1 VRIMNTKEKV
11 MLHKGMDK
19 VKRMEFVEAL
29 EVFDR
34 LLQVNSQ
41 IPEAWNNKGVALFR
55 LGRPEEALECY
66 GKTIVIDPD
75 NLDALR
81 NTGFVLRCQGK
92 MEEALQ
98 AYDTVLQKGGDAI
111 DFEATAG
118 VLISLGKLEEAM
130 NCLFLAKDMMPLDR
144 FEEEIGILKGM
155 ILEKNT
161 EKNNPAPEP
170 GPGGEKGSHG
180 LNPNNEGKNDGKE

>member
-1 VRIMNTKEKV
+1 MNTKEKV

-19 VKRMEFVEAL
+19 VKRMEYDEAL
-29 EVFDR
+29 EIFDR
-34 LLQVNSQ
+34 LLTENPQ

-55 LGRPEEALECY
+55 LGRPEEALDCY
-66 GKTIVIDPD
+66 QKTMAIEPE

-81 NTGFVLRCQGK
+81 NTGFVLRCQGR

-98 AYDTVLQKGGDAI
+98 TYDIVLQKGGDAI
-111 DFEATAG
+111 DFESTAA

-155 ILEKNT
+155 ILEKN
-161 EKNNPAPEP
+161 NPAPE
-170 GPGGEKGSHG
+170 EK
-180 LNPNNEGKNDGKE
+180 NEAPD

>member
-1 VRIMNTKEKV
+1 MRNMQTKEKV

-19 VKRMEFVEAL
+19 VKRMQYEEAL

-34 LLQVNSQ
+34 LLAFNSQ

-55 LGRPEEALECY
+55 LGRSDEALECY
-66 GKTIVIDPD
+66 GKTLAIDPD

-92 MEEALQ
+92 NEEALQ
-98 AYDTVLQKGGDAI
+98 VYDTVLQKGGDAI
-111 DFEATAG
+111 DFESTAG
-118 VLISLGKLEEAM
+118 VLISLGKLEEAI

-155 ILEKNT
+155 ILEK
-161 EKNNPAPEP
+161 KNPAPEP
-170 GPGGEKGSHG
+170 VPEAKKDGTDAIQTT
-180 LNPNNEGKNDGKE
+180 EGKE

>member
-1 VRIMNTKEKV
+1 MNTKEKV
-11 MLHKGMDK
+11 MLHKGMDR
-19 VKRMEFVEAL
+19 VKRMQFEEAL

-34 LLQVNSQ
+34 LLAVNSQ

-66 GKTIVIDPD
+66 GKTLAIDPD
-75 NLDALR
+75 NMDALR

-118 VLISLGKLEEAM
+118 VLISLGRLEEAM
-130 NCLFLAKDMMPLDR
+130 NCLFLAKDMTPLDR

-155 ILEKNT
+155 ILEKNMQ
-161 EKNNPAPEP
+161 KNNSAPEP
-170 GPGGEKGSHG
+170 GPGGENESNG
-180 LNPNNEGKNDGKE
+180 LNSIGEGKE